1 MDNPMDEMI
10 CPHCGKANLLSD
22 RFCHYCQSPLVE
34 SKPESTTEG
43 DTHEEEVPEWLK
55 RIRELKRID
64 EEREKDKEKWRQQTL
79 FGQSNN
85 QQKQKANHA
94 EKKPISPHP
103 SGSQVTSPKSTPLP
117 ISQKPGN
124 QPKPSSSNVDTP
136 SHPSTP
142 GKNELPEGFQP
153 LSIDEE

>member
-1 MDNPMDEMI
+1 MDEVI

-34 SKPESTTEG
+34 TRSEESEG

-64 EEREKDKEKWRQQTL
+64 EERERDKEKWRQQTL
-79 FGQSNN
+79 FGQSND

-103 SGSQVTSPKSTPLP
+103 SGSHVTSRKSPTLP
-117 ISQKPGN
+117 ISQHPDN
-124 QPKPSSSNVDTP
+124 QPKPSSSNVDSA

-142 GKNELPEGFQP
+142 GENELPDGFMP
-153 LSIDEE
+153 LSIDED